1 MTLNCQI
8 LDDDAMARELL
19 KQYCQKTPFL
29 ETVSVC
35 DNAQTA
41 LGELT
46 EKKIDLVFLDVEMP
60 EFNGIDFLNQAPM
73 LPMIIFTT
81 SKKEYAFEAFEFEA
95 VDYLVKPFNYPR
107 FRKAAEKASLKITEN
122 GENSDYQTTSK
133 EVYIKIKGRLI
144 RLPVDEILYF
154 ENVADYVRI
163 KMINGQHLIYSTL
176 KSIAA
181 KLPQDKF
188 IRVHRTYI
196 VNLNKIVDIEENTLV
211 IERTVI
217 PIGKAHK
224 SSLMSKLLT
233 L

>member
-1 MTLNCQI
+1 MTLKCQI
-8 LDDDAMARELL
+8 LDDDPMARELL

-29 ETVSVC
+29 EAVSVC

-41 LGELT
+41 LKELT
-46 EKKIDLVFLDVEMP
+46 KTKIDLVFLDVEMP
-60 EFNGIDFLNQAPM
+60 EFNGIDFLNHAPM
-73 LPMIIFTT
+73 LPTIIFTT
-81 SKKEYAFEAFEFEA
+81 SKRQYAFEAFEFEA
-95 VDYLVKPFNYPR
+95 VDYLIKPFNYPR
-107 FRKAAEKASLKITEN
+107 FRKAAEKAALKIAEN
-122 GENSDYQTTSK
+122 GEKTEYQTSSN

-144 RLPVDEILYF
+144 RLPFDEILYF
-154 ENVADYVRI
+154 ENVSDYVRI
-163 KMINGQHLIYSTL
+163 KMIDGQHLIYSTL

-188 IRVHRTYI
+188 IRVHRSYI

-224 SSLMSKLLT
+224 SALMGKLLT